1 MSEAEAPS
9 GRPLRVLVVDDN
21 VGHVVTTKLLLL
33 HAGFEVSLALRGRE
47 VFAEVG
53 RFKPEAILLDIGLP
67 ELSGY
72 EIARDLRIA
81 HPHMLIVAITAYGT
95 QTDRM
100 LAAMAGFDHHITK
113 PYDPDCA
120 GVAAGAAR
128 GTAGA
133 RRGGAGRG
141 RSSRDSGTSRTDR
154 REIRCEWSGREDLNL
169 RHLRPERSTLPG

>member
-1 MSEAEAPS
+1 MSEAREQA

-21 VGHVVTTKLLLL
+21 VEHVVTTRLLLQ
-33 HAGFEVSLALRGRE
+33 HAGFEVSIALRGRE

-81 HPHMLIVAITAYGT
+81 HPDLLIVAITAYGT

-100 LAAMAGFDHHITK
+100 LASMAGFDQHLTK
-113 PYDPDCA
+113 PYDPDAVVALLERHATRLAQGDARRPWPREA
-120 GVAAGAAR
+120 GGAADKD
-128 GTAGA
+128 GLQG
-133 RRGGAGRG
+133 
-141 RSSRDSGTSRTDR
+141 S
-154 REIRCEWSGREDLNL
+154 
-169 RHLRPERSTLPG
+169 

>member
-1 MSEAEAPS
+1 MSEAGAQS

-21 VGHVVTTKLLLL
+21 VEHVVTTKLLLL
-33 HAGFEVSLALRGRE
+33 HAGFEVSIALRGRE

-81 HPHMLIVAITAYGT
+81 HPHMLIVAVTAYGT

-100 LAAMAGFDHHITK
+100 LAAMAGFDHHVTK
-113 PYDPDCA
+113 PYDPNA
-120 GVAAGAAR
+120 MVSLLERHAAR
-128 GTAGA
+128 LARGESARSWPFEPGLGQKQDGPAGN
-133 RRGGAGRG
+133 
-141 RSSRDSGTSRTDR
+141 SM
-154 REIRCEWSGREDLNL
+154 
-169 RHLRPERSTLPG
+169 